1 VAWREHLIATT
12 SRFVESGLADH
23 KFVTELTSGD
33 DQKLWSCL
41 SEALVA
47 ARVADLNPV
56 PRGQGR
62 GPDFLINGPK
72 GRIWIEVVCPGPG
85 DLPKSWTEQ
94 TFGVARSVPHEAILL
109 RWTSAIKAKAE
120 ALLGSADGASPGY
133 LAAKVVAPEDAYVI
147 AVNGC
152 RLRGGVFS
160 QFEGISQ
167 YPNAVEAV
175 FPVGPMQITINRDS
189 LEVVDRGHQF
199 RPYIIKTS
207 GAHVP
212 ADTFLDPRFS
222 PISAVWALDLNG
234 ESVFGNREAL
244 AVVHNPLARV
254 SLPIGLLPGDAEY
267 VAEPGEDEY
276 VLKNIKQPP
285 AYGA

>member
-1 VAWREHLIATT
+1 
-12 SRFVESGLADH
+12 
-23 KFVTELTSGD
+23 
-33 DQKLWSCL
+33 
-41 SEALVA
+41 
-47 ARVADLNPV
+47 
-56 PRGQGR
+56 
-62 GPDFLINGPK
+62 
-72 GRIWIEVVCPGPG
+72 
-85 DLPKSWTEQ
+85 
-94 TFGVARSVPHEAILL
+94 
-109 RWTSAIKAKAE
+109 
-120 ALLGSADGASPGY
+120 
-133 LAAKVVAPEDAYVI
+133 AKVVAPEDAYVI

-254 SLPIGLLPGDAEY
+254 SLPIGLLP
-267 VAEPGEDEY
+267 
-276 VLKNIKQPP
+276 
-285 AYGA
+285 